1 MLKITISNERQ
12 HRQYKHAAGPL
23 EFGRGPRREVERLV
37 IEDRFVSRDQMQ
49 VEEISGGRIR
59 VHNTGSPA
67 MLSDGAAIQTDDT
80 CELLM
85 PIRVTVGY
93 TTVEI
98 AHDLPAEVGSGGL
111 QTIARPVA
119 SPAGRSAQAKISRL
133 GKAPTA
139 EVLAEWFETLLTVQ
153 RSAAG
158 SDEFYQETAK
168 AVVELVGLDRGLV
181 LLRRENDWEVAAIHA
196 TSPKLGSEFSRRV
209 LAAVAD
215 QKRTFFESLDE
226 VSLSQS
232 LVGVEAVVASP
243 VFDQQESVIAVVYGS
258 RDLRGATERRGIQPL
273 EAQVVQLLAG
283 AVSAGLARVENEA
296 EAARRRVQLE
306 QFCSPELVRA
316 MERNPKLMDGHQREI
331 TAVFC
336 DLRGFSRIAERLGP
350 TQSYLLLGDV
360 MDRFATRIMEHGGFV
375 IDYYGDGLAAMWND
389 PAEQPDHAKRACRAA
404 HAMLGE
410 LPALNAT
417 WSEKLGHPLRIGVGI
432 NTGMAQVGN
441 AGSRRRLKYGPR
453 GHTVNLS
460 SRVEGATKYLG
471 VPMLITGTTR
481 AQLDDT
487 FATRRLCQIKVVGIA
502 GAVDIFEL
510 LAPTAAAQWAETCAA
525 YERALTLYEAGQWT
539 EARGVLDALK
549 DDPQSSDDCPCR
561 LLADRVTNLLQQP
574 PEQFDPVFELDSK

>member
-12 HRQYKHAAGPL
+12 RRQYKHASGPL

-37 IEDRFVSRDQMQ
+37 IEDRFVSRDQMT
-49 VEEISGGRIR
+49 VEEISGGRLR
-59 VHNTGSPA
+59 VHNTGGTA
-67 MLSDGAAIQTDDT
+67 LLSDGAAIPTDET

-85 PIRVTVGY
+85 PIRVTIGY
-93 TTVEI
+93 TMIEI
-98 AHDLPAEVGSGGL
+98 AHDMPADAASAGL
-111 QTIARPVA
+111 QTIARPVT
-119 SPAGRSAQAKISRL
+119 SPSGRPAQANISRL
-133 GKAPTA
+133 GEAPTA

-181 LLRRENDWEVAAIHA
+181 LLRRENDWEVVAIHT

-209 LAAVAD
+209 LAAVDD
-215 QKRTFFESLDE
+215 QKRTFFESLE
-226 VSLSQS
+226 QASLSQS

-243 VFDQQESVIAVVYGS
+243 VLDEQERVIGVVYGS
-258 RDLRGATERRGIQPL
+258 RDLRAQAERRGIQPL
-273 EAQVVQLLAG
+273 EAQVVQLLAS
-283 AVSAGLARVENEA
+283 AVSAGLARVEDEA

-316 MERNPKLMDGHQREI
+316 LECNPKLMDGHQREI
-331 TAVFC
+331 TVMFC

-360 MDRFATRIMEHGGFV
+360 MDRFASRIIEHGGFV

-389 PAEQPDHAKRACRAA
+389 PAEQPDHAARACRAA

-410 LPALNAT
+410 LVPLNET

-453 GHTVNLS
+453 GHTINLA
-460 SRVEGATKYLG
+460 SRVEGATKHLG
-471 VPMLITGTTR
+471 VQVLITGSTR
-481 AQLDDT
+481 AQLDKSFT
-487 FATRRLCQIKVVGIA
+487 ARRLCQIKVVGIA
-502 GAVDIFEL
+502 GAVEISEL
-510 LAPTAAAQWAETCAA
+510 LAPSADAQWAEKCAT
-525 YERALTLYEAGQWT
+525 YERALTLYEEGQWT
-539 EARGVLDALK
+539 EARGLLETLQN
-549 DDPQSSDDCPCR
+549 DPQTRDDCPCR
-561 LLADRVTNLLQQP
+561 LLADRVTKLLQTP
-574 PEQFDPVFELDSK
+574 PEQFDPVFDLESK